1 MIGATNDAGGTDF
14 VDLVLQE
21 PLEGARIVVVICILC
36 AATDGPTV
44 AWERRVC
51 RDG

>member
-1 MIGATNDAGGTDF
+1 MSATNAAGGTDI
-14 VDLVLQE
+14 VDLVRQE
-21 PLEGARIVVVICILC
+21 PLEGARIVVVVCILC

>member
-1 MIGATNDAGGTDF
+1 MSATNDADSTDI
-14 VDLVLQE
+14 VDLVRQE
-21 PLEGARIVVVICILC
+21 ALEDARIVVVVCVLC
-36 AATDGPTV
+36 AAPGGQIV

>member
-1 MIGATNDAGGTDF
+1 MSATNDIGGTDI
-14 VDLVLQE
+14 VDVVRQE
-21 PLEGARIVVVICILC
+21 ALEDARIVVVICILC

>member
-1 MIGATNDAGGTDF
+1 MSATYDVGGTDI
-14 VDLVLQE
+14 VDLVRQE
-21 PLEGARIVVVICILC
+21 VLEDARIVVVVSILC
-36 AATDGPTV
+36 AAPGSPIV

>member
-1 MIGATNDAGGTDF
+1 MSPAYDIGGTDV
-14 VDLVLQE
+14 VDMVRQE
-21 PLEGARIVVVICILC
+21 ALEYARIVVVVCILC
-36 AATDGPTV
+36 AAPGGKIV